1 MNLQEL
7 LTHCKVDTK
16 AMKTEGYD
24 SWAPNDDTVILTI
37 SDYDGSWQR
46 VNYIQLIDPVIMYN
60 DSPGLELIMQLDG
73 HPESPKNT
81 TVLESISI
89 RIFKEVK

>member
-1 MNLQEL
+1 
-7 LTHCKVDTK
+7 
-16 AMKTEGYD
+16 MKTEGYN
-24 SWAPNDDTVILTI
+24 SWTANDDTVILAV
-37 SDYDGSWQR
+37 SDYDDSWQR

-73 HPESPKNT
+73 PPDSPMNT
-81 TVLESISI
+81 TDLNNLKI